1 MGEALVFAG
10 GVEGLPMIVV
20 GDPGED
26 GRLKG
31 EDRGEL
37 KDLIGEAMSD
47 VAHAWDSI
55 LDRTIAG

>member
-1 MGEALVFAG
+1 M
-10 GVEGLPMIVV
+10 

-37 KDLIGEAMSD
+37 KDLIGEAMID
-47 VAHAWDSI
+47 VAHVLNSI
-55 LDRTIAG
+55 LNVLLLAKWCFLKLGELH